1 MNRSTLKQ
9 ELVERLLVAVLLV
22 LGLLVV
28 IMHLLHR

>member
-9 ELVERLLVAVLLV
+9 ELGERLLVAVLLV